1 MAAIN
6 GKRVAGALILGVL
19 IILVVRFT
27 NQPSNLSMV
36 TLGGTTMG
44 PIPYTIKYLH
54 PENTSYQTEVDSLLI
69 AFNNSLSTYIP
80 DSEISLF
87 NDSNAITFQSEF
99 LKTILVKTKE
109 IYEVTEGAFDPTV
122 GPLVNS
128 WGFGPGSEQNLLD
141 SAVVDSLLTLVGFD
155 QVTFDESGATKN
167 STAAYLDFSA
177 IAKGYGVDAVSAFL
191 ESQGVANYMVEIG
204 GEVRCKGKNSTG
216 KNWLIGIDDPNVE
229 QSQRRLKATVY
240 LENRSLA
247 TSGNY
252 RNFYVKDGRKIS
264 HTISP
269 FTGFPVEHSLL
280 SASVFADDC
289 MSADAYATGFM
300 VMGYEKSLE
309 VLEKLD
315 GVEAFLIYS
324 DDEGEVQTYAT
335 AGIKN
340 FLNVE

>member
-1 MAAIN
+1 MAFN
-6 GKRVAGALILGVL
+6 GKKVAGALLLGVL
-19 IILVVRFT
+19 IILAVRWSGQNDKLT
-27 NQPSNLSMV
+27 TV

-54 PENTSYQTEVDSLLI
+54 PEQTSYQVQVDSLLI

-87 NDSNAITFQSEF
+87 NDSNAVSFQSPF
-99 LKTILVKTKE
+99 LKTILIRSKE
-109 IYEVTEGAFDPTV
+109 IYNITNGAFDPTV

-155 QVTFDESGATKN
+155 KVSFDAQGAAKPDYN
-167 STAAYLDFSA
+167 IYLDFSA
-177 IAKGYGVDAVSAFL
+177 IAKGYGVDVVSEFL
-191 ESQGVANYMVEIG
+191 ESKGVANYMVEIG
-204 GEVRCKGKNSTG
+204 GEVRCKGKNASG
-216 KNWLIGIDDPNVE
+216 NNWLIGIDDPNVAQNE
-229 QSQRRLKATVY
+229 RRLKATVY
-240 LENRSLA
+240 LENKALA

-252 RNFYVKDGRKIS
+252 RNYYIKDGRKIS

-269 FTGFPVEHSLL
+269 FTGYPVDHTLL
-280 SASVFADDC
+280 SASVFAADC

-300 VMGYEKSLE
+300 VMGYEASLE
-309 VLEKLD
+309 VLKDLQD
-315 GVEAFLIYS
+315 VDAFLIYAA
-324 DDEGEVQTYAT
+324 DDGEIRTYAT
-335 AGIKN
+335 PGIEH

>member
-6 GKRVAGALILGVL
+6 GSRVAGALILGVL

-27 NQPSNLSMV
+27 NQPSNLTMV

-54 PENTSYQTEVDSLLI
+54 AENTSYQTEVDSLLI

-99 LKTILVKTKE
+99 LKTILAKTKE
-109 IYEVTEGAFDPTV
+109 IYEITNGAFDPTV

-155 QVTFDESGATKN
+155 QVTFDGSGATKN
-167 STAAYLDFSA
+167 SAAVYLDFSA
-177 IAKGYGVDAVSAFL
+177 IAKGYGVDAVGAFL
-191 ESQGVANYMVEIG
+191 ESRGIANYMVEIG

-240 LENRSLA
+240 LEDKSLA